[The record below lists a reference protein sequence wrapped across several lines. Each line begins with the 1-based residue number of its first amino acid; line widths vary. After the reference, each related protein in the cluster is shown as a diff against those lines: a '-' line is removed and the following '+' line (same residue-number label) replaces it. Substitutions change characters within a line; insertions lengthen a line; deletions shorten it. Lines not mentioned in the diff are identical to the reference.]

1 MSESRRQLLTI
12 GVFFIIVV
20 VAILL
25 YPAKVI
31 TNGWNILQLIII
43 LFGAWMLVLA
53 GIRAMGPQKYER
65 SPYSTV
71 QMGVLL
77 MAFGFAWFLLSV
89 NWIYSL
95 ALILLALGVIAI
107 VSAFRR
113 NPPPKPAAKQP

>member
-25 YPAKVI
+25 YPLNVI
-31 TNGWNILQLIII
+31 HNGWNILQLIIV
-43 LFGAWMLVLA
+43 LFGVWMLILA
-53 GIRAMGPQKYER
+53 GMRAAGPQKYER

-77 MAFGFAWFLLSV
+77 IAIGGAWFVWGITS
-89 NWIYSL
+89 NGWIYSI
-95 ALILLALGVIAI
+95 ALLLLALGAIAI
-107 VSAFRR
+107 TSAMRR
-113 NPPPKPAAKQP
+113 KK

>member
-25 YPAKVI
+25 YPAHVI
-31 TNGWNILQLIII
+31 TNGWNILQLIIV
-43 LFGAWMLVLA
+43 LFGVWMLILA
-53 GIRAMGPQKYER
+53 ALRAASPQKYER

-77 MAFGFAWFLLSV
+77 IAVGGAWFLWGYTSYGWV
-89 NWIYSL
+89 YSI
-95 ALILLALGVIAI
+95 ALLLLALGAIAI
-107 VSAFRR
+107 ASAMRR
-113 NPPPKPAAKQP
+113 KTP

>member
-25 YPAKVI
+25 YPANV
-31 TNGWNILQLIII
+31 THNWWNILQLIIV
-43 LFGAWMLVLA
+43 LFGVWILVLA
-53 GIRAMGPQKYER
+53 AMRAASPQKYER

-77 MAFGFAWFLLSV
+77 MALGAAWFIWGYTGYGWVYSIALL
-89 NWIYSL
+89 
-95 ALILLALGVIAI
+95 LLALGAIAI
-107 VSAFRR
+107 ASAMRR
-113 NPPPKPAAKQP
+113 KKP

>member
-20 VAILL
+20 FAILL

-77 MAFGFAWFLLSV
+77 MALGFAWFLLSV

-107 VSAFRR
+107 VSALRR